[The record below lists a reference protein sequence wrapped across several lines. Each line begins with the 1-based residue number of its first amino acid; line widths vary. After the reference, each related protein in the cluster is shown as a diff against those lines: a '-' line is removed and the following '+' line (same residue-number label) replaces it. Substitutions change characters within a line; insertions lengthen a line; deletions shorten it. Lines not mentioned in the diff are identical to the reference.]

1 MTKHP
6 KTKKPTDADLK
17 SNPLIGGSKGVT
29 MAGITPD
36 ELEQSQG
43 ANTIEGDVENDT
55 NRQGGI
61 DKATS
66 LNSRRTPH
74 L

>member
-17 SNPLIGGSKGVT
+17 DNPLIGSSKGVT
-29 MAGITPD
+29 MAGVTPD
-36 ELEQSQG
+36 ELEQSEG
-43 ANTIEGDVENDT
+43 ANSIEGDVENDT
-55 NRQGGI
+55 NTGI

-66 LNSRRTPH
+66 RNRRRTPH
-74 L
+74 M